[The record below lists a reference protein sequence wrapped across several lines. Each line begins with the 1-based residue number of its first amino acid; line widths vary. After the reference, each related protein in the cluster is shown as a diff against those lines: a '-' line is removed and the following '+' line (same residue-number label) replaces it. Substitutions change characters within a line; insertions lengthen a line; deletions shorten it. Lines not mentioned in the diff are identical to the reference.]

1 MTSENNK
8 RIAKNTAMLYLR
20 MLFTMLVSL
29 YTSRVVLNTLG
40 VDDFGIYNVVGGVVT
55 MFSFL
60 NSAMSSGTQRFL
72 SFELGKKD
80 YEQLK
85 RIFSMSINIHA
96 SIAIIIFILAETIG
110 LWFLNTQLTIPD
122 ERMVAANWVYQF
134 SILAFI
140 VTIMSVPY
148 NAAIISH
155 ERMSIFAYVS
165 ILEVTL
171 KLVIVF
177 ILQWFGF
184 DKLKLYAILVFL
196 VSLIIRIIYGI
207 YCKHNF
213 KECNY
218 YIFWDNKLYSTLMSY
233 AGWNL
238 WGNFASATMNQGIN
252 ILLNIFFGPV
262 VNAARGIAYQV
273 NGAVNSFVTNFQM
286 AINPQIVK
294 SYAANDKEYM
304 HKLIYR
310 GAKYSYYLLFLLSLP
325 VLIETESI
333 LKWWL
338 KIVPE
343 YSVIFCRLVLIN
355 ALIDCISGT
364 LMTSAQASGKI
375 KLYQSVV
382 GGLLLCILPLSY
394 LLLKLGYPA
403 ETTIYVNICIS
414 IVAIVFR
421 LIIISPLVSLKK
433 SMFFKE
439 VIIKILSVTFLSII
453 APYLCF
459 TQIDDEIIRF
469 LSVSITSAVSTITII
484 YLVGIEKD
492 ERLIIKNKLALLLT
506 KLSSKY

>member
-155 ERMSIFAYVS
+155 ERMSVFAYVS

-218 YIFWDNKLYSTLMSY
+218 YIFWDRKLYSTLMSY

-238 WGNFASATMNQGIN
+238 WGNFASVTMNQGIN

>member
-218 YIFWDNKLYSTLMSY
+218 YIFWDSKLYSTLMSY

-238 WGNFASATMNQGIN
+238 WGNFASVTMNQGIN